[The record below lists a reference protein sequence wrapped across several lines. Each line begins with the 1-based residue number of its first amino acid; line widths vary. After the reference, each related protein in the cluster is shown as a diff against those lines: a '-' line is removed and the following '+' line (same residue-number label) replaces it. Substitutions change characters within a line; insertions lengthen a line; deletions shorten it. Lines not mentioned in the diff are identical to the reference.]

1 MQYKARYYQTNAI
14 ETAVKWIKTTTEN
27 GLIEAFQG
35 AGKSNII
42 AEIAKIVRSISGKQV
57 LCLVTSSEL

>member
-1 MQYKARYYQTNAI
+1 MSYVLRDYQSDAI
-14 ETAVKWIKTTTEN
+14 DAAIKWIKTTTEN

-42 AEIAKIVRSISGKQV
+42 AEIAKITRERLSGNPY
-57 LCLVTSSEL
+57 